1 MQTVDTAEVPTS
13 RHTRWKGGAFTH
25 IPWSRSGAKIKRP
38 WPQTAVP
45 SNPQRISQNQ
55 KAKYAIIS
63 CFVLC
68 MVLVTRVYTKNGC
81 DTKVLSSSL
90 SPPSLFIAARIT
102 AADLGW
108 IDSPKTHDHPFGLGP
123 NRSVRNIREVY
134 AKGQIPRPED
144 QMGNVRRG
152 GESTPAVDRPCHL
165 RLLLL
170 PPASYSFQMCHLRHG
185 TCSLWTRVAKC
196 R

>member
-1 MQTVDTAEVPTS
+1 MPSSLHPTPVSLWMGEVAINGGGLCKLSTQRRFQHPVTLDGRAGRLRTS
-13 RHTRWKGGAFTH
+13 HGHGPVPRSNDRGPKLLYPRTH
-25 IPWSRSGAKIKRP
+25 E
-38 WPQTAVP
+38 
-45 SNPQRISQNQ
+45 RISQNQ

-152 GESTPAVDRPCHL
+152 GGIHARSR
-165 RLLLL
+165 
-170 PPASYSFQMCHLRHG
+170 
-185 TCSLWTRVAKC
+185 
-196 R
+196 